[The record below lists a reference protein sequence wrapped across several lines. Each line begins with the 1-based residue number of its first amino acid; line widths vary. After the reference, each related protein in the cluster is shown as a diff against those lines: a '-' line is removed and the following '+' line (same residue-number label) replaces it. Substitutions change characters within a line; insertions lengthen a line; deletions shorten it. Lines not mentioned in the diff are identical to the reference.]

1 MPFTLHPFAVLRG
14 DYVLRFQHD
23 ESAADGET
31 VLPVVADPDPPL
43 GPNER
48 IWGPEYEVLSDR
60 VRAYGRAV
68 AMTPEEIA
76 EQYATIPKLTFS
88 QLLIGLVA
96 EQWITEDEGEAW
108 LVGTL
113 PASVTALIATLPA
126 EQQFPAKA
134 RASRPTIILRTDP
147 LVIALG
153 ASQGKTPEELDTF
166 FAFYSHV

>member
-1 MPFTLHPFAVLRG
+1 MPFVLHSHAVLK
-14 DYVLRFQHD
+14 DNIVIRFQ
-23 ESAADGET
+23 SSET
-31 VLPVVADPDPPL
+31 VNKGERLLPVFADPDPPL

-48 IWGPEYEVLSDR
+48 IWGPEYEVLPDR

-108 LVGTL
+108 LTGTL
-113 PASVTALIATLPA
+113 PAGVTALIATLPA

>member
-48 IWGPEYEVLSDR
+48 IWGPEYEVLPDR
-60 VRAYGRAV
+60 VRAYGLAV
-68 AMTPEEIA
+68 SMTPEEIA

-88 QLLIGLVA
+88 QLLIGLVS
-96 EQWITEDEGEAW
+96 EQWVTEAEGEAW
-108 LVGTL
+108 LAGTL
-113 PASVTALIATLPA
+113 PAGVTALIATLPT
-126 EQQFPAKA
+126 EQ
-134 RASRPTIILRTDP
+134 
-147 LVIALG
+147 
-153 ASQGKTPEELDTF
+153 
-166 FAFYSHV
+166 